1 MRRINRRLVLLSIV
15 LVCEVVSVFGRPQEQ
30 NTPAHQLKDDLV
42 NRKEDTATPIVVFAE
57 TSIKAGDARSHT
69 TKAPPIGDSVKSVS
83 DQLLQTSTS
92 TNVIVS
98 SEIRTVQKNE
108 TPLKGEAVPVLT
120 DDDVHA
126 VGPYSYKISS
136 DGSTRPTGDLSTW
149 ILLGG
154 ESSPAP
160 LNMATIKKVPKPA
173 DTTASSFIQT
183 YDTTSTTRKRKP
195 TTTTEKIST
204 SQSTDSPIK
213 LQDSKFKNKTPVI
226 VGKIPITT
234 TIKDKVEESTTPLSE
249 LPSLDNNTRFGTP
262 VVTFPHV
269 PPRQRPSANN
279 TKKAEKPLTTKVTST
294 AVVISKPLFNNTIQV
309 SSTTVPPTST
319 SYSSTSV
326 TSQNST
332 EMMQNVTESNNTTA
346 KNTSLKKKKK
356 KKNKNKRKP
365 IKTSNDDAQSKI
377 DEQNTK
383 ITSGR
388 PLSTRIYNYLAREVM
403 PNVGVG
409 LVGLM
414 LTAGLAGLLLYSP
427 LGGAAIPLV
436 PLRRTDPHVHGH
448 SHGNGP
454 GYIPP
459 ETDNSQPEE
468 QVFGQVLS
476 GMSYGHNPYGRE
488 RPDAVPKFKPSYQS
502 AEYPAVQDVPKYN
515 AHDTTKYSA
524 HDTNSY
530 ATADTPKYSAHDAT
544 KYAAA
549 DTTKYSTH
557 DGTKYAVVESTKYA
571 GPDSNK
577 YSTPDTSKYTKIDL
591 NPPQEKLSYSSLD
604 TSQGPTFEQSLDNQ
618 DQTYQN
624 HQYEQLKFDSSN
636 AYEQPKYQ
644 STSQVKGAYQE
655 DPSSFESPK
664 YPGYVQDVPKEEAV
678 AVNYNFENHRAEE
691 KESSTA
697 SSADPTFSA
706 LQGVP
711 KFYDPSINS
720 EQISVNVHQTM
731 KMEHGPRNLRIRRQV
746 DELNEI
752 DAQLPEETTSKPT
765 EETVVKTTENQ
776 TDGDIIYST
785 STTTSTTTSTMASS
799 TKTTPS
805 SESPPTN
812 NNQFSLVD
820 LLRKVA
826 EVKLKMGI
834 EILRNTAASF
844 TQYVNAIQ
852 RRMTHMVRNLQKS
865 NERQQSENKQEQIIK
880 PESTTTHEKRQR
892 RSIRHR
898 IYSN

>member
-1 MRRINRRLVLLSIV
+1 M
-15 LVCEVVSVFGRPQEQ
+15 
-30 NTPAHQLKDDLV
+30 
-42 NRKEDTATPIVVFAE
+42 
-57 TSIKAGDARSHT
+57 
-69 TKAPPIGDSVKSVS
+69 GDSVKSVS

-98 SEIRTVQKNE
+98 SEIRTVQKTD

-120 DDDVHA
+120 DEDVHA

-173 DTTASSFIQT
+173 DTTTASFIQT
-183 YDTTSTTRKRKP
+183 YDTSTTRKRKP
-195 TTTTEKIST
+195 TTTTEKMST
-204 SQSTDSPIK
+204 SQSPVTTESSIK

-226 VGKIPITT
+226 VGKIPSTT

-249 LPSLDNNTRFGTP
+249 LSSIDNNTRFGTP

-279 TKKAEKPLTTKVTST
+279 TKKPEKPLTTKVTST
-294 AVVISKPLFNNTIQV
+294 AVVISKPLINNSIPV
-309 SSTTVPPTST
+309 SSTALPTVST
-319 SYSSTSV
+319 TYSSTAII
-326 TSQNST
+326 SQNST
-332 EMMQNVTESNNTTA
+332 EIAQNATEPNNTTA

-356 KKNKNKRKP
+356 KKNKNKRRP

-383 ITSGR
+383 ISPGR

-454 GYIPP
+454 GYVPS

-488 RPDAVPKFKPSYQS
+488 RPDVVPKFKQSYQP
-502 AEYPAVQDVPKYN
+502 AEYPTVHDVPKYN
-515 AHDTTKYSA
+515 GHDTTKYSA
-524 HDTNSY
+524 HDTTNY
-530 ATADTPKYSAHDAT
+530 ATADTPKYPAHDAT

-549 DTTKYSTH
+549 ETTKYSTH
-557 DGTKYAVVESTKYA
+557 DGTKYAVVESTKYSGA
-571 GPDSNK
+571 DTNQFSA
-577 YSTPDTSKYTKIDL
+577 PDTSTYTKIDL
-591 NPPQEKLSYSSLD
+591 SVPQEKLSYSSLD
-604 TSQGPTFEQSLDNQ
+604 TSQGPTFDQSLDSQ

-644 STSQVKGAYQE
+644 STSQVKAVYQ
-655 DPSSFESPK
+655 DDQSSFESPK
-664 YPGYVQDVPKEEAV
+664 YPGYVQDVPKEEPV

-711 KFYDPSINS
+711 KFYDPSINA

-731 KMEHGPRNLRIRRQV
+731 KMEHGPRSLRMRRQV

-752 DAQLPEETTSKPT
+752 DAQLPEETTPKPA

-776 TDGDIIYST
+776 TDGDIAYST
-785 STTTSTTTSTMASS
+785 MPATTSTTTSSS
-799 TKTTPS
+799 TAQPS
-805 SESPPTN
+805 SEPPTAVG
-812 NNQFSLVD
+812 NNQFSLID

-826 EVKLKMGI
+826 EIKLKMGI

-865 NERQQSENKQEQIIK
+865 NERQHSDNKPEQMIK
-880 PESTTTHEKRQR
+880 PESAVAVANEKRQR

>member
-1 MRRINRRLVLLSIV
+1 MRTHLFTYFYN
-15 LVCEVVSVFGRPQEQ
+15 FY
-30 NTPAHQLKDDLV
+30 
-42 NRKEDTATPIVVFAE
+42 RKQDVATPIVVFAE
-57 TSIKAGDARSHT
+57 TSVNAGDARAHT
-69 TKAPPIGDSVKSVS
+69 TKAPLMGDSMKSVS
-83 DQLLQTSTS
+83 DQLLQTSTP

-98 SEIRTVQKNE
+98 SEIRTVPKNE
-108 TPLKGEAVPVLT
+108 SPLKGEAVPVLT
-120 DDDVHA
+120 DEDVHA
-126 VGPYSYKISS
+126 VGTYSYKISS

-173 DTTASSFIQT
+173 ETTASSFVQT
-183 YDTTSTTRKRKP
+183 FETTTARKRKP
-195 TTTTEKIST
+195 TTERMSTTHSPVTE
-204 SQSTDSPIK
+204 SPIK

-226 VGKIPITT
+226 VGKIPTT
-234 TIKDKVEESTTPLSE
+234 TTVKDKIEEPTTALPE
-249 LPSLDNNTRFGTP
+249 LPLLDNNTRFGTP

-279 TKKAEKPLTTKVTST
+279 TKKPEKPMTTKITST
-294 AVVISKPLFNNTIQV
+294 AVVISKPLNNTTTTTMPV
-309 SSTTVPPTST
+309 SSTVAPTVSTSTSSTTVT
-319 SYSSTSV
+319 V
-326 TSQNST
+326 QNST
-332 EMMQNVTESNNTTA
+332 EIARNTTESNSSTV

-365 IKTSNDDAQSKI
+365 VKTSNDVAQSKI
-377 DEQNTK
+377 DEQSTK
-383 ITSGR
+383 ITPGGR

-409 LVGLM
+409 IVGLM

-436 PLRRTDPHVHGH
+436 PLRRNDPHVHGH
-448 SHGNGP
+448 SHGHGP
-454 GYIPP
+454 GYVPP

-488 RPDAVPKFKPSYQS
+488 RPDVVPKYKPSYQPSDYS
-502 AEYPAVQDVPKYN
+502 AVHDVPKYN

-524 HDTNSY
+524 HDS
-530 ATADTPKYSAHDAT
+530 T
-544 KYAAA
+544 KYTAPE
-549 DTTKYSTH
+549 TTKYSTH
-557 DGTKYAVVESTKYA
+557 DGTKYAVVESTKYSA
-571 GPDSNK
+571 PESNK
-577 YSTPDTSKYTKIDL
+577 YSAPDTSKYSTIDISA
-591 NPPQEKLSYSSLD
+591 PQEKASYPSLD
-604 TSQGPTFEQSLDNQ
+604 TSQEPAFEPTQ
-618 DQTYQN
+618 DSQDLSYQN
-624 HQYEQLKFDSSN
+624 QHYEQLKFDSSN
-636 AYEQPKYQ
+636 AYDQPKYQ

-655 DPSSFESPK
+655 DQSSFEVPK

-678 AVNYNFENHRAEE
+678 AVNYNFDNHRTEE
-691 KESSTA
+691 KETSTTA
-697 SSADPTFSA
+697 SSDPTFSA

-711 KFYDPSINS
+711 KFYDSDLNS

-731 KMEHGPRNLRIRRQV
+731 KMEHGPRSLRIRRQV
-746 DELNEI
+746 DENNEI
-752 DAQLPEETTSKPT
+752 DAQLPEETTIKPIEDNST
-765 EETVVKTTENQ
+765 NATENQ
-776 TDGDIIYST
+776 TENNSA
-785 STTTSTTTSTMASS
+785 STTTSTTTAS
-799 TKTTPS
+799 TKILTS
-805 SESPPTN
+805 SESPAVN

-820 LLRKVA
+820 LLKRVA

-865 NERQQSENKQEQIIK
+865 NDRQQSENNEEQNTK
-880 PESTTTHEKRQR
+880 PDSTVADEKRQR
-892 RSIRHR
+892 RSTRYR

>member
-1 MRRINRRLVLLSIV
+1 MV
-15 LVCEVVSVFGRPQEQ
+15 
-30 NTPAHQLKDDLV
+30 
-42 NRKEDTATPIVVFAE
+42 TPIVVFAE
-57 TSIKAGDARSHT
+57 TSVKTGDARAHT
-69 TKAPPIGDSVKSVS
+69 TKAPLVGDAMKSVS

-92 TNVIVS
+92 TNVVVS
-98 SEIRTVQKNE
+98 SEIRTVPKNE
-108 TPLKGEAVPVLT
+108 SPLKGEAVPVLT
-120 DDDVHA
+120 DEDVHA

-160 LNMATIKKVPKPA
+160 FNMATIKKVPKPA
-173 DTTASSFIQT
+173 DATASSFVQSFE
-183 YDTTSTTRKRKP
+183 TTTARKRKP
-195 TTTTEKIST
+195 TTERMSTTHSPVTE
-204 SQSTDSPIK
+204 SPIK

-226 VGKIPITT
+226 VGKIPTT
-234 TIKDKVEESTTPLSE
+234 TTVKDKIEESTTALPE
-249 LPSLDNNTRFGTP
+249 LPPLDNNTRFGTP

-279 TKKAEKPLTTKVTST
+279 TKKPEKPEKPMTTKITST
-294 AVVISKPLFNNTIQV
+294 AVVISKPLNNTMPV
-309 SSTTVPPTST
+309 SSTVAPTTVSTSTSSTTVT
-319 SYSSTSV
+319 V
-326 TSQNST
+326 QNST
-332 EMMQNVTESNNTTA
+332 EIARNTTESNSSTV

-356 KKNKNKRKP
+356 KKNKNKRRP
-365 IKTSNDDAQSKI
+365 IKTSNDVAQSKI
-377 DEQNTK
+377 DEQGSK
-383 ITSGR
+383 ITQNGR

-409 LVGLM
+409 LVGLV

-436 PLRRTDPHVHGH
+436 PLRRNDPHVHGH
-448 SHGNGP
+448 SHGHGP
-454 GYIPP
+454 GYAPP

-488 RPDAVPKFKPSYQS
+488 RPDVVPKYKPSYQPS
-502 AEYPAVQDVPKYN
+502 DYPAVHDVPKYN

-524 HDTNSY
+524 HD
-530 ATADTPKYSAHDAT
+530 AT
-544 KYAAA
+544 KFTAP

-557 DGTKYAVVESTKYA
+557 DGTKYAVVESTKYS
-571 GPDSNK
+571 G
-577 YSTPDTSKYTKIDL
+577 PDTSKYSAPDTSKYSTIDISS
-591 NPPQEKLSYSSLD
+591 PQEKVSYPSLD
-604 TSQGPTFEQSLDNQ
+604 TSQEPAFEPTQDSQ
-618 DQTYQN
+618 DQSYQN
-624 HQYEQLKFDSSN
+624 QHYEQLKFDSSN

-644 STSQVKGAYQE
+644 STSQVKAAYQE
-655 DPSSFESPK
+655 DQTSFEVPK

-678 AVNYNFENHRAEE
+678 AVNYNFDNHRTDE
-691 KESSTA
+691 KETSTTA
-697 SSADPTFSA
+697 SSDPTFSA

-711 KFYDPSINS
+711 KFYDSSLNS

-731 KMEHGPRNLRIRRQV
+731 KMEHGPRSLRIRRQV
-746 DELNEI
+746 DENNEI
-752 DAQLPEETTSKPT
+752 DAQLPEETTTKPAEDNST
-765 EETVVKTTENQ
+765 KAAESQTNDNTSSSTTA
-776 TDGDIIYST
+776 
-785 STTTSTTTSTMASS
+785 STTTAS
-799 TKTTPS
+799 TKILTS
-805 SESPPTN
+805 SEPPAVN

-820 LLRKVA
+820 LLRRVA

-865 NERQQSENKQEQIIK
+865 NDRQQSENKEEQNTK
-880 PESTTTHEKRQR
+880 PDSTVADEKRQR
-892 RSIRHR
+892 RSIRYR

>member
-1 MRRINRRLVLLSIV
+1 M
-15 LVCEVVSVFGRPQEQ
+15 
-30 NTPAHQLKDDLV
+30 
-42 NRKEDTATPIVVFAE
+42 
-57 TSIKAGDARSHT
+57 
-69 TKAPPIGDSVKSVS
+69 KSVS

-92 TNVIVS
+92 TNAVVS
-98 SEIRTVQKNE
+98 SEIRTVQKTE

-120 DDDVHA
+120 DEDVHA

-173 DTTASSFIQT
+173 DTTTASFVQT
-183 YDTTSTTRKRKP
+183 YDTSSTTRKRKP
-195 TTTTEKIST
+195 TTTTEKMSSA
-204 SQSTDSPIK
+204 SQSPVTTESSIK

-226 VGKIPITT
+226 VGKIPSTT

-249 LPSLDNNTRFGTP
+249 LSSIDNNTRFGTP

-279 TKKAEKPLTTKVTST
+279 TKKPEKPLTTKVTST
-294 AVVISKPLFNNTIQV
+294 AVVISKPLTNNSIPV
-309 SSTTVPPTST
+309 SSTALPTVST
-319 SYSSTSV
+319 TYSSTAIV
-326 TSQNST
+326 SQNST
-332 EMMQNVTESNNTTA
+332 EIAQTVTESNNATV
-346 KNTSLKKKKK
+346 KNTALKKKKK
-356 KKNKNKRKP
+356 KKNKNKRRP

-383 ITSGR
+383 ISTGR

-454 GYIPP
+454 GYVPS
-459 ETDNSQPEE
+459 EADNSQPEE

-488 RPDAVPKFKPSYQS
+488 RPDVVPKFKQSYQP
-502 AEYPAVQDVPKYN
+502 AEYPTVHDVPKYS

-524 HDTNSY
+524 HDTTNY
-530 ATADTPKYSAHDAT
+530 ATADTPKYPAHDAT
-544 KYAAA
+544 KYTAAE
-549 DTTKYSTH
+549 TTKYSTH
-557 DGTKYAVVESTKYA
+557 DGTKYAVVESTKYSGA
-571 GPDSNK
+571 DGNTFSA
-577 YSTPDTSKYTKIDL
+577 PDTSTYTKIDL
-591 NPPQEKLSYSSLD
+591 SVPQEKLSYSSLD
-604 TSQGPTFEQSLDNQ
+604 TSQGPAFEQSLDGQ

-644 STSQVKGAYQE
+644 STSQVKAAYQE
-655 DPSSFESPK
+655 DQSSFEPPK
-664 YPGYVQDVPKEEAV
+664 YPGYVQDVPKEEPV

-691 KESSTA
+691 KESSTG

-711 KFYDPSINS
+711 KFYDPSVNA

-731 KMEHGPRNLRIRRQV
+731 KMEHGPRSLRTRRQV

-752 DAQLPEETTSKPT
+752 DAQLPEETTRKPAV
-765 EETVVKTTENQ
+765 ESVHEKTTENR
-776 TDGDIIYST
+776 TDGDAITDSGP
-785 STTTSTTTSTMASS
+785 TTAFATTEPS
-799 TKTTPS
+799 KTAEPS
-805 SESPPTN
+805 SEPPTAVGDN
-812 NNQFSLVD
+812 RFSLMD
-820 LLRKVA
+820 LLRRVA

-834 EILRNTAASF
+834 EILKNTAASF
-844 TQYVNAIQ
+844 AQYVNAIQ
-852 RRMTHMVRNLQKS
+852 RRMAHMVRNLQKS
-865 NERQQSENKQEQIIK
+865 NERRHSEAERDQKVVR
-880 PESTTTHEKRQR
+880 PEPGAADEIRRR